1 MMQRR
6 TLLGGVAVSAMAAP
20 ALLRAQEPLK
30 MRLSLDTSAAHTR
43 TMQMKE
49 FATELEKV
57 ASGKIKVELF
67 HSAQLFRDRDVG
79 KALRQGGAEMG
90 VPGPWNLTGIEANL
104 DVTQSPAFY
113 GRSAAE
119 VYKVIDGDVGRALNG
134 MLEKKL
140 GVHIV
145 GKWLDLGAS
154 HTFSTA
160 KPLNAPDD
168 LKGLKIRTSGGAG
181 QMVRVRFFEGV
192 PNFTAWPDV
201 PLALSQGTFDALF
214 TTNESVKSAKL
225 WDSGVKY
232 GLQDQQFFAQYI
244 PMVSEA
250 FWKKLGPD
258 LQKVVTELW
267 ASKIGGWRTAM
278 ATSQA
283 EAVDIMTKAG
293 IKIVVPDA
301 SVLEATRKKLMV
313 TQDAVTKELKLD
325 PALVAQANAAL
336 GITGKS

>member
-1 MMQRR
+1 MLRR
-6 TLLGGVAVSAMAAP
+6 TLMGGVAASALAAP
-20 ALLRAQEPLK
+20 ALVRAQESLK

-43 TMQMKE
+43 TMQMTD
-49 FATELEKV
+49 FAKELEKV
-57 ASGKIKVELF
+57 ASGKIKVEVF

-104 DVTQSPAFY
+104 DITQSPAFY

-119 VYKVIDGDVGRALNG
+119 VYKVIDGDVGRTLNG

-140 GVHIV
+140 GVHIL

-181 QMVRVRFFEGV
+181 QMVRVKFFEGV

-250 FWKKLGPD
+250 FWKKMGPD
-258 LQKVVTELW
+258 LQKIVTDMW
-267 ASKIGGWRTAM
+267 AAKIGGWRTSM
-278 ATSQA
+278 ATSQS
-283 EAVDIMTKAG
+283 EAVGIMKNAG
-293 IKIVVPDA
+293 ITIVVPEA
-301 SVLEATRKKLMV
+301 SVLEATRKKLMT
-313 TQDAVTKELKLD
+313 TQDAVIKELKLD

>member
-1 MMQRR
+1 MLRR

-20 ALLRAQEPLK
+20 ALVRAQEPHK
-30 MRLSLDTSAAHTR
+30 MRLSLDTSATHTR
-43 TMQMKE
+43 TMQMTA
-49 FATELEKV
+49 FAQELEKV
-57 ASGKIKVELF
+57 ASGKIKVEVF

-104 DVTQSPAFY
+104 DITQSPAFY

-119 VYKVIDGDVGRALNG
+119 IYKVIDGDIGRALNG

-140 GVHIV
+140 GVHII

-154 HTFSTA
+154 HTFSTT
-160 KPLNAPDD
+160 KPLNGPDD

-181 QMVRVRFFEGV
+181 QMVRVKFFEGV

-225 WDSGVKY
+225 WDSGVKH

-258 LQKVVTELW
+258 LQKIVTDMW
-267 ASKIGGWRTAM
+267 AAKIGGWRTDM
-278 ATSQA
+278 AKSQA
-283 EAVDIMTKAG
+283 EAVDIMKKAG
-293 IKIVVPDA
+293 ITIVVPTPA
-301 SVLEATRKKLMV
+301 VLEATRKRLMT

-336 GITGKS
+336 GMTGKS